1 MIKIRKTQPTDIA
14 ILMDIFEQAKHIMR
28 KDGNMLQWRGNYP
41 SREIVI
47 ADIEQG
53 NSYVCTDDTEEIIGT
68 FAFIRGN
75 DPTYTH
81 IYEGKWVEDTDRK
94 SVV

>member
-1 MIKIRKTQPTDIA
+1 MIKIRKTQPTDIT

-47 ADIEQG
+47 ADIEPG
-53 NSYVCTDDTEEIIGT
+53 TSFVCTDDT
-68 FAFIRGN
+68 
-75 DPTYTH
+75 
-81 IYEGKWVEDTDRK
+81 
-94 SVV
+94 

>member
-1 MIKIRKTQPTDIA
+1 MKKIFSAFVIKIRKTQPTDIT

-47 ADIEQG
+47 AFYFICVVSFFDSGCKG
-53 NSYVCTDDTEEIIGT
+53 N
-68 FAFIRGN
+68 AFC
-75 DPTYTH
+75 D
-81 IYEGKWVEDTDRK
+81 
-94 SVV
+94 SLFS